1 MKKIIALTAPFL
13 ILLGCNTNEVPNT
26 NVLIEQEN
34 VEGLRARQAVLVNQ
48 NNLLKQELNKV
59 MAAIDRLDKDKKKSL
74 VTVLQLKETNFVH
87 TIMLQGII
95 KTDQNMLLD
104 AEYAGTVKKIHVKE
118 GQKVNKGDLLITL
131 DDGGL
136 AQNLALQKVQLD
148 LAKTLYERQERL
160 WKQNIGAEIDYLQV
174 KAAYE
179 SQKKTYQQLQQQLKK
194 SALYAPFSGR
204 VDDVVVEVG
213 ELVSPGVSPLLRLIN
228 LSNMYVEADVPEAY
242 FPSINERTNATIE
255 IPVFDYSFTSQVTH
269 KGTHINTG
277 NRTFRV
283 SLATDNAKNL
293 APNLI
298 TTVQLVDY
306 QNPKA
311 IVVPLDVIS
320 ENFDGAQYVYVVN
333 SDEKAE
339 KRFVQTGLVEGAY
352 VEILKGLRVSD
363 RVIDE
368 GARLVKE
375 NENVQ
380 VTNSL

>member
-13 ILLGCNTNEVPNT
+13 ILVGCNSNEVPDT
-26 NVLIEQEN
+26 NVLIEQKN
-34 VEGLRARQAVLVNQ
+34 VEGLRARQAELVNQ

-74 VTVLQLKETNFVH
+74 VTVLQLKKTNFVH
-87 TIMLQGII
+87 TVMLQGIV
-95 KTDQNMLLD
+95 KTDQNMLLN
-104 AEYAGTVKKIHVKE
+104 AEYAGAVKKIHVKE
-118 GQKVNKGDLLITL
+118 GQKVNKGDLLMTL

-160 WKQNIGAEIDYLQV
+160 WEQNIGAEIDYLQV

-179 SQKKTYQQLQQQLKK
+179 SQKKTYQQLKQQLKK

-204 VDDVVVEVG
+204 VDDIVVEVG

-242 FPSINERTNATIE
+242 FPSISERTTATIE
-255 IPVFDYSFTSQVTH
+255 IPVFDYSFTSRVTH

-283 SLATDNAKNL
+283 SLATNNAKNL

>member
-13 ILLGCNTNEVPNT
+13 ILVGCNSNEVPDT
-26 NVLIEQEN
+26 NVLIEQKN
-34 VEGLRARQAVLVNQ
+34 VEGLRARQAELVNQ

-87 TIMLQGII
+87 TVMLQGIV
-95 KTDQNMLLD
+95 KTDQNMLLN
-104 AEYAGTVKKIHVKE
+104 AEYAGAVKKIHVKE
-118 GQKVNKGDLLITL
+118 GQKVNKGDLLMTL

-160 WKQNIGAEIDYLQV
+160 WEQNIGAEIDYLQV

-179 SQKKTYQQLQQQLKK
+179 SQKKTYQQLKQQLKK

-204 VDDVVVEVG
+204 VDDIVVEVG

-242 FPSINERTNATIE
+242 FPSINEQTSATIE

-283 SLATDNAKNL
+283 SLATDNAKSL

-306 QNPKA
+306 QNPSA

-352 VEILKGLRVSD
+352 VEVLEGLRVSD

>member
-13 ILLGCNTNEVPNT
+13 ILVGCNSNEVPDT
-26 NVLIEQEN
+26 NVLIEQKN
-34 VEGLRARQAVLVNQ
+34 VEGLRARQAELVNL

-87 TIMLQGII
+87 TVMLQGII
-95 KTDQNMLLD
+95 KTDQNMLLN
-104 AEYAGTVKKIHVKE
+104 AEYAGAVKKIHVKE
-118 GQKVNKGDLLITL
+118 GQKVNKGDLLMTL

-160 WKQNIGAEIDYLQV
+160 WEQNIGAEIDYLQV

-179 SQKKTYQQLQQQLKK
+179 SQKKTYQQLKQQLKK

-228 LSNMYVEADVPEAY
+228 LNNMYVEADVPEAY

-255 IPVFDYSFTSQVTH
+255 IPVFDYSFTSRVTH

-298 TTVQLVDY
+298 ATVQLVDY

-339 KRFVQTGLVEGAY
+339 KRFVQTGLVEGAF

>member
-13 ILLGCNTNEVPNT
+13 ILVGCNSNEVPDT
-26 NVLIEQEN
+26 NVLIEQKN
-34 VEGLRARQAVLVNQ
+34 VEGLRARQAELVNQ

-87 TIMLQGII
+87 TVMLQGIV
-95 KTDQNMLLD
+95 KTDQNMLLN
-104 AEYAGTVKKIHVKE
+104 AEYAGAVKKIHVKE
-118 GQKVNKGDLLITL
+118 GQKVNKGDLLMTL

-160 WKQNIGAEIDYLQV
+160 WEQNIGAEIDYLQV

-179 SQKKTYQQLQQQLKK
+179 SQKKTYQQLKQQLKK

-204 VDDVVVEVG
+204 VDDIVVEVG

-242 FPSINERTNATIE
+242 FPSISERTTATIE
-255 IPVFDYSFTSQVTH
+255 IPVFDYSFTSRVTH

-283 SLATDNAKNL
+283 SLATNNAKNL

>member
-13 ILLGCNTNEVPNT
+13 ILMGCNTNEVPDT
-26 NVLIEQEN
+26 NVLIAQKN
-34 VEGLRARQAVLVNQ
+34 VEGLRARQSALVNQ

-87 TIMLQGII
+87 TVMLQGII
-95 KTDQNMLLD
+95 KTDQNMLLN
-104 AEYAGTVKKIHVKE
+104 AEYSGTVKKIHVKE

-160 WKQNIGAEIDYLQV
+160 WEQNIGAEIDYLQV

-179 SQKKTYQQLQQQLKK
+179 SHKKTYQQLKQQLKK

-242 FPSINERTNATIE
+242 FPSISERTTATIE
-255 IPVFDYSFTSQVTH
+255 IPVFDYSFTSRVTH

-283 SLATDNAKNL
+283 TLATNNAKNL

-320 ENFDGAQYVYVVN
+320 ENYDGAQFVYVVN

>member
-13 ILLGCNTNEVPNT
+13 ILMGCNTNEVPDT
-26 NVLIEQEN
+26 NVLIEQKN
-34 VEGLRARQAVLVNQ
+34 VEGLRARQSALVNQ

-87 TIMLQGII
+87 TVMLQGII
-95 KTDQNMLLD
+95 KTDQNMLLN
-104 AEYAGTVKKIHVKE
+104 AEYSGTVKKIHVKE

-136 AQNLALQKVQLD
+136 AQNLALQKVQLE

-160 WKQNIGAEIDYLQV
+160 WEQNIGAEIDYLQV

-179 SQKKTYQQLQQQLKK
+179 SQKKTYQQLKQQLKK

-228 LSNMYVEADVPEAY
+228 LSNMYVEADVPEAC
-242 FPSINERTNATIE
+242 FPSISERTTATIE
-255 IPVFDYSFTSQVTH
+255 IPVFDYSFTSRVTH

-283 SLATDNAKNL
+283 TLATNNAKNL

-311 IVVPLDVIS
+311 IVVPLDVVS

-339 KRFVQTGLVEGAY
+339 KRFVQIGLAEGAY